1 MLETYR
7 KAVLS
12 AFGDVERAL
21 IAVADT
27 TEQERLQQQ
36 AVVSARR
43 AFEIAEIRL
52 REGTVDLVT
61 VLQTQQT
68 WFTNENNLNVARL
81 ARMQAIL
88 SLFQAL
94 GGGWMPPGTGAGS
107 VVVQ

>member
-21 IAVADT
+21 IAVTDT

-36 AVVSARR
+36 AVAASRR

-68 WFTNENNLNVARL
+68 WFTNENNLNVSRL

-94 GGGWMPPGTGAGS
+94 GGGWMPPATGAGA
-107 VVVQ
+107 VKIQ